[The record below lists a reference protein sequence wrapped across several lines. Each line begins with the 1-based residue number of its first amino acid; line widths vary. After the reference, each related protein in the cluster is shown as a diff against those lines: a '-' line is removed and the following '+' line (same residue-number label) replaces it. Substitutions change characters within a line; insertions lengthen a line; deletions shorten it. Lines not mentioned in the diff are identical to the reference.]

1 LLHVLPRNQ
10 IGVYLF
16 NGVER
21 NIGAEFRAIKTT
33 LSSIISIHQ
42 LGYGTKILAVGVR
55 KEVCPKTKKEIQF
68 HGADVIE
75 VLELSSEDTEIK
87 LDHRDVKDGWWD
99 ILSSVNSEWLV
110 VVSNHLED
118 VLIHKINIAT
128 F

>member
-1 LLHVLPRNQ
+1 LLDVNPRNQ

-42 LGYGTKILAVGVR
+42 LGYATKILAVGVR

-68 HGADVIE
+68 LEADVI
-75 VLELSSEDTEIK
+75 
-87 LDHRDVKDGWWD
+87 DV
-99 ILSSVNSEWLV
+99 
-110 VVSNHLED
+110 
-118 VLIHKINIAT
+118 
-128 F
+128 